1 MCVGY
6 CTVRHV
12 LSHCIIAV
20 CFIFLALYCVLI
32 NCFVSFNLFV
42 LCLFSCLYVLPSF
55 CFCIVL
61 FIVSSYVNSC
71 LFSICVQFTDYCQ
84 LVENQLHSVN
94 IISYIASYN
103 RHGGVL
109 HVFGNNAFTF
119 MLDMLNI

>member
-32 NCFVSFNLFV
+32 NCFVSFYLFV
-42 LCLFSCLYVLPSF
+42 LCLFSCFVCFAFFLCVL

-61 FIVSSYVNSC
+61 FIVSSYVHSC
-71 LFSICVQFTDYCQ
+71 LFSICIQFTDYCQ

-94 IISYIASYN
+94 IISYI
-103 RHGGVL
+103 
-109 HVFGNNAFTF
+109 
-119 MLDMLNI
+119 I